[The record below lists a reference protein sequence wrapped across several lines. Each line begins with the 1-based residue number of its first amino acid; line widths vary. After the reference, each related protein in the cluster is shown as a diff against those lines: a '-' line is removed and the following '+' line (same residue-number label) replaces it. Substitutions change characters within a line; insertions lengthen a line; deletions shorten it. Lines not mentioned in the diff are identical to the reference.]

1 MIELGDEVKSI
12 ITGHKGVV
20 IGISEWLTGCRTVGV
35 KATKMEKD
43 GKEAENIWH
52 DEVTLKI
59 TKKHA
64 LKWAGRVKA
73 KTKDKGG
80 PRETPQRTLAPG
92 R

>member
-35 KATKMEKD
+35 KATKMGKD
-43 GKEAENIWH
+43 GKEAPNIWH

-59 TKKHA
+59 TKKRA
-64 LKWAGRVKA
+64 LKWAGQA
-73 KTKDKGG
+73 KKKTQAKGG
-80 PRETPQRTLAPG
+80 PREIPFRTLAQG
-92 R
+92 